1 MNNKVLL
8 MILDGWG
15 ITKNTKSSALDIAKT
30 PYIDELYKNYS
41 NSFLIT
47 HGLNVGLP
55 EGQMGNSEVGH
66 INLGA
71 GRIIYQDLA
80 KINLSIKNDNLKDQ
94 IKIIDSINY
103 AKKYNKNVHL
113 IGLTSDGGVH
123 SHINHLIELIKIYD
137 EENIP
142 NIFIHAFTDGR
153 DVDPHSGINFIRNL
167 EKITKKTSA
176 KIATIVGRYYAM
188 DRDNRWDRTKIAYDL
203 ITNSIGERSRNIVES
218 IKKSYDLGISDE
230 FLKPIVMENE
240 YNQPIAKVEEEDVVV
255 FFQFPN

>member
-1 MNNKVLL
+1 MPLPQENITFLL
-8 MILDGWG
+8 FNCFD
-15 ITKNTKSSALDIAKT
+15 
-30 PYIDELYKNYS
+30 S

-66 INLGA
+66 VNLGA

-142 NIFIHAFTDGR
+142 N
-153 DVDPHSGINFIRNL
+153 
-167 EKITKKTSA
+167 EKW
-176 KIATIVGRYYAM
+176 VRC
-188 DRDNRWDRTKIAYDL
+188 DNDDL
-203 ITNSIGERSRNIVES
+203 IW
-218 IKKSYDLGISDE
+218 
-230 FLKPIVMENE
+230 F
-240 YNQPIAKVEEEDVVV
+240 
-255 FFQFPN
+255 